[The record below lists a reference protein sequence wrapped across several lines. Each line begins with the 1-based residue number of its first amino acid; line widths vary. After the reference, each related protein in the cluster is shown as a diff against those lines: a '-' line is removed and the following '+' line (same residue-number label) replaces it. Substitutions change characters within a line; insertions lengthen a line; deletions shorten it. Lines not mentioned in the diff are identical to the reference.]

1 MIELWLFIVWE
12 LNSFIRAGG
21 LGVYLGNSMSY
32 NVAFDSTGID
42 VVMDADRATNGS
54 GAAPK
59 SVAATLRIARQG

>member
-1 MIELWLFIVWE
+1 
-12 LNSFIRAGG
+12 
-21 LGVYLGNSMSY
+21 MSY